1 MKKIIDIYKS
11 CKVKQLKDIKIEM
24 IGNGWICKN
33 R

>member
-24 IGNGWICKN
+24 KSNGWIC
-33 R
+33 